1 MTESISERPVT
12 VTADQRAH
20 PALRTLARALLALAR
35 HQLDRANA
43 EPGVLDRR
51 QLRNRA
57 TTAGGQTE
65 GSHDD

>member
-12 VTADQRAH
+12 VTAEQRAH
-20 PALRTLARALLALAR
+20 PALRMLARALLALAR

-43 EPGVLDRR
+43 EPDVQDRP
-51 QLRNRA
+51 QSLVSPP
-57 TTAGGQTE
+57 TAEGRTE